1 MQHKYSW
8 ECLTKKPPRC
18 VSNGKLKKILFNGR
32 DFAKKKF
39 ALISQW
45 FSSIFEIRKSF
56 LYNGY
61 FVMPKDGS
69 KIALWLIHKAFKHF
83 YFLQMSGVWII
94 QISIKKKKK
103 RQQASTLCFQMGCFG
118 ERLCLSPA
126 SVATCG
132 TQSLVA
138 ALSGVCSIP
147 GAKGLLTNLS
157 LQIFTSNR
165 AFQRTKVLWL
175 W

>member
-18 VSNGKLKKILFNGR
+18 VSNGKLKKILFSGR

-103 RQQASTLCFQMGCFG
+103 AASKHSLLSDGMFWGEAMPFSSQCGHVWHPKFG
-118 ERLCLSPA
+118 SSTQWCL
-126 SVATCG
+126 
-132 TQSLVA
+132 QY
-138 ALSGVCSIP
+138 P
-147 GAKGLLTNLS
+147 GG
-157 LQIFTSNR
+157 
-165 AFQRTKVLWL
+165 
-175 W
+175 